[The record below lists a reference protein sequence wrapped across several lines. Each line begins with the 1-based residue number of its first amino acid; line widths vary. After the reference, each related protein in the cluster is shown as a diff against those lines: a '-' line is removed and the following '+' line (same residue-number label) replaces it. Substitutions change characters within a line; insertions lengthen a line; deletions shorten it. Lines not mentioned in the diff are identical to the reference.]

1 MSDAID
7 DNINHYAE
15 KFSSPESPLLRRINR
30 ETNTQVS
37 HPNMI
42 SGHVQG
48 RFLSLI
54 SKIVNPA
61 KILEIGTFTGY
72 SALCL
77 AEGLQEKGVL
87 HTIDN
92 NDELTDRCK
101 AYFEEG
107 GAKEKIILHT
117 GDALDIIPTLEGPF
131 DLVFIDA
138 DKVNYEKYFDLVIE
152 KVRPGGIILA
162 DNVLYHGEV
171 MQSAD
176 KQSNNA
182 KAISAFNK
190 KIASLTNIEKV
201 LLTVRDGLFIMR
213 KK

>member
-1 MSDAID
+1 MPDAIED
-7 DNINHYAE
+7 VLNRYAE
-15 KFSSPESPLLRRINR
+15 QYTSPESPLLKRINR

-42 SGHVQG
+42 SGHIQG

-54 SKIVNPA
+54 SRMIRPLQ
-61 KILEIGTFTGY
+61 ILEIGTFTGY

-77 AEGLQEKGVL
+77 LEGLQQNGIL

-92 NDELTDRCK
+92 DDELRDRCK
-101 AYFEEG
+101 MYFEEA
-107 GAKEKIILHT
+107 GAADRIILHT
-117 GDALDIIPTLEGPF
+117 GDALDIIPGLSGPF

-138 DKVNYEKYFDLVIE
+138 DKPNYEKYFDLIID
-152 KVRPGGIILA
+152 KVPSGGIIIA

-171 MQSAD
+171 LESD
-176 KQSNNA
+176 GKQSNNA

-190 KIASLTNIEKV
+190 KIAAVATVEKV
-201 LLTVRDGLFIMR
+201 LLTIRDGLFIMR

>member
-1 MSDAID
+1 MPDAIED
-7 DNINHYAE
+7 VLNRYAE
-15 KFSSPESPLLRRINR
+15 QYTSPESPLLKKINR

-42 SGHVQG
+42 SGHIQG

-54 SKIVNPA
+54 SQMISPRQ
-61 KILEIGTFTGY
+61 ILEIGTFTGY

-77 AEGLQEKGVL
+77 LEGLRQNGIL
-87 HTIDN
+87 HTIDID
-92 NDELTDRCK
+92 DELRERCK
-101 AYFEEG
+101 RYFEEAG
-107 GAKEKIILHT
+107 VTDRIILHT
-117 GDALDIIPTLEGPF
+117 GDALNVIPCLSGPF

-138 DKVNYEKYFDLVIE
+138 DKPNYEKYFDLIIDKVPSGGVI
-152 KVRPGGIILA
+152 IA

-171 MQSAD
+171 LESGG

-182 KAISAFNK
+182 KAIAAFNK
-190 KIASLTNIEKV
+190 KIAAVDTVEKV
-201 LLTVRDGLFIMR
+201 MLTIRDGLFIMR

>member
-1 MSDAID
+1 MPDAIED
-7 DNINHYAE
+7 VLNRYAE
-15 KFSSPESPLLRRINR
+15 QYTSPESPLLRRINR
-30 ETNTQVS
+30 ETNTQVN

-48 RFLSLI
+48 RLLSLI
-54 SKIVNPA
+54 SQLVKPLQ
-61 KILEIGTFTGY
+61 ILEIGTFTGY

-77 AEGLQEKGVL
+77 LEGLQANGVL

-92 NDELTDRCK
+92 DDELADRCK
-101 AYFEEG
+101 RYF
-107 GAKEKIILHT
+107 KEAGVADKICLHT
-117 GDALDIIPTLEGPF
+117 GEAVDIIPGLPGPF

-138 DKVNYEKYFDLVIE
+138 DKPNYEKYFDLIID
-152 KVRPGGIILA
+152 KVPSGGVILA

-171 MQSAD
+171 LEPIEY
-176 KQSNNA
+176 QSNNA

-190 KIASLTNIEKV
+190 KIAAVTTVEKIM
-201 LLTVRDGLFIMR
+201 LTVRDGLFIMR

>member
-1 MSDAID
+1 MPDAIED
-7 DNINHYAE
+7 RLTRYAE
-15 KFSSPESPLLRRINR
+15 QYTSPEPPLLRRINR

-42 SGHVQG
+42 SGHLQG
-48 RFLSLI
+48 RLLSLM
-54 SKIVNPA
+54 SKLIGPS

-77 AEGLQEKGVL
+77 AEGLRQDGVL

-92 NDELTDRCK
+92 NDELAERSS
-101 AYFEEG
+101 AYFEAAGAG
-107 GAKEKIILHT
+107 GKIIAHT
-117 GDALDIIPTLEGPF
+117 GDALEILPTLEGPF

-138 DKVNYEKYFDLVIE
+138 DKPNYEQYFDLVID
-152 KVRPGGIILA
+152 KVRPGGLILV

-171 MQSAD
+171 LEAPH

-190 KIASLTNIEKV
+190 KIAPLTNIEKV
-201 LLTVRDGLFIMR
+201 LLTVRDGLFVIR

>member
-1 MSDAID
+1 MPDAITD
-7 DNINHYAE
+7 DISRYAE
-15 KFSSPESPLLRRINR
+15 QHTTPESPLLQRINR

-42 SGHVQG
+42 SGHLQG
-48 RFLSLI
+48 RLLSMI
-54 SKIVNPA
+54 SHLVNPS

-77 AEGLQEKGVL
+77 AEGLQEGGIL

-92 NDELTDRCK
+92 NDELADRCR
-101 AYFEEG
+101 AYFKEA
-107 GAKEKIILHT
+107 GAEKKIVLHT

-138 DKVNYEKYFDLVIE
+138 DKPNYEQYFDLVID

-171 MQSAD
+171 LQHAD
-176 KQSNNA
+176 KRSNNA

-190 KIASLTNIEKV
+190 KIASSNAVEKV
-201 LLTVRDGLFIMR
+201 LLTVRDGLFMMR